1 MNAPEPPAATVT
13 PRDSRAALRWA
24 AYGVGVLLLVAAV
37 YVVVARGDSL
47 GPALRCAAAAPWWMI
62 ALVLLLPLV
71 NVALTAASFTL
82 LTRRHGRVGYGE
94 VLALI
99 LSSWLL
105 NHLPMRPG
113 LVGRV
118 VYHKAVN
125 RIPVLASVRV
135 IGEQIVLGAIGLGL
149 VLMLVLLTL
158 ERPIAWLF
166 AGACILHALPV
177 LVGLSMRAAPRTYA
191 LVIALRI
198 ADCAVWTLRYLLL
211 FELIGQP
218 IGTSGAAVIAVSSQA
233 AMLSPVPLGLRE
245 WVVGLVAAAMA
256 GGAAEVT
263 VEAMTVGVAADLV
276 NRAAEL
282 AVALPLG
289 LVAGWVV
296 LRRVRTAE
304 PRDLPHTAGR
314 TSV

>member
-1 MNAPEPPAATVT
+1 MNAPEPHAAAVT
-13 PRDSRAALRWA
+13 LRDSRAALRWA
-24 AYGVGVLLLVAAV
+24 AYFVGILLLVAAV
-37 YVVVARGDSL
+37 YVVVARADSL
-47 GPALRCAAAAPWWMI
+47 GPAMRSAAGAPRWMI

-82 LTRRHGRVGYGE
+82 LTRRHGRVGYAE

-125 RIPVLASVRV
+125 RIPVLASIRV

-149 VLMLVLLTL
+149 VLLVVLFTIDRPLSWMLGGGAVLLGSTL
-158 ERPIAWLF
+158 CA
-166 AGACILHALPV
+166 AALV
-177 LVGLSMRAAPRTYA
+177 RSTSRTYA

-198 ADCAVWTLRYLLL
+198 ADCAVWTVRYLLL

-218 IGTSGAAVIAVSSQA
+218 IRGSVAAVIAVSSQV

-245 WVVGLVAAAMA
+245 WVVGLAAAAMA
-256 GGAAEVT
+256 DSHAVT
-263 VEAMTVGVAADLV
+263 VDTMAIGVAADLV

-296 LRRVRTAE
+296 LRRVRTAG
-304 PRDLPHTAGR
+304 RQDLPHTPGR

>member
-1 MNAPEPPAATVT
+1 MAPGSS
-13 PRDSRAALRWA
+13 PRAPGASRRWA
-24 AYGVGVLLLVAAV
+24 AYALGLLLLGAAV
-37 YVVVARGDSL
+37 AVVSSRRDAI
-47 GPALRCAAAAPWWMI
+47 GPAMQCAMNAPWWMI

-82 LTRRHGRVGYGE
+82 LTRRHGHVGYGE
-94 VLALI
+94 VFALI

-135 IGEQIVLGAIGLGL
+135 IGEQIVLGAIGLAL
-149 VLMLVLLTL
+149 VLMLVVFTL
-158 ERPIAWLF
+158 ERPISWLIS
-166 AGACILHALPV
+166 GACILPALPV
-177 LVGLSMRAAPRTYA
+177 VVGLSMRGAPRTYA

-211 FELIGQP
+211 FELIGNP
-218 IGTSGAAVIAVSSQA
+218 IGGSVAAVIAVSSQA

-245 WVVGLVAAAMA
+245 WVVGLAAAAMTDSHA
-256 GGAAEVT
+256 VT
-263 VEAMTVGVAADLV
+263 VDTMAIGVAADLV

-296 LRRVRTAE
+296 LRRVRTAG
-304 PRDLPHTAGR
+304 RQDLPHTPGR